1 MIMAHEPDATPYNSQ
16 PMELARTSEPVS
28 GRELRILIVEDST
41 MDYDFLA
48 ETLRRQKLAVHTHR
62 VDNAADMARALAEQ
76 PWDAVI
82 SDHHLP
88 GFSSSGALETLRE
101 SGLDLPFLIVS
112 GTIGEDIAVE
122 AMHRGADDYLVKGRL
137 ARLGAA
143 LEHAIAA
150 CEARRERTR
159 AMLDLERSERQ
170 LQSLSAHLLTNREA
184 ERAELARELHDDVG
198 GTLAAVRFDLAWI
211 ERRADAEIA
220 ERARQ
225 AMASLTEAMQAA
237 QRLMRELRPP
247 VLDAGLIAALEW
259 LVDRF
264 RSRSGL
270 QVRFATNVQSL
281 ELDELRAMVVYRSLQ
296 EALTNILKH
305 AQAQSVRVDVVVTDG
320 QLSLEVSDDGTGLT
334 EADRQKEGSFGLRGL
349 TERARRVGGWLEIT
363 GSERGCTVLLTLPIR
378 EDNA

>member
-1 MIMAHEPDATPYNSQ
+1 
-16 PMELARTSEPVS
+16 MELARTSAPV
-28 GRELRILIVEDST
+28 GDRELRILIVEDSAI
-41 MDYDFLA
+41 DYDFLA
-48 ETLRRQKLAVHTHR
+48 ETLRRQGLRVHTHR
-62 VDNAADMARALAEQ
+62 VDSAADMALALADS

-88 GFSSSGALETLRE
+88 GFSSSGALATLRA

-112 GTIGEDIAVE
+112 GTIGEDVAVE

-150 CEARRERTR
+150 CEARRERAR
-159 AMLDLERSERQ
+159 SQLELELSERR
-170 LQSLSAHLLTNREA
+170 LQSLSAHLLTHREA
-184 ERAELARELHDDVG
+184 ERAELARELHDEVG

-211 ERRADAEIA
+211 ERRADPEVA

-225 AMASLTEAMQAA
+225 AMTSLTEAMQAS

-247 VLDAGLIAALEW
+247 VLDAGLVAALEW
-259 LVDRF
+259 LVGRF

-270 QVRFATNVQSL
+270 QVRFATNVESL
-281 ELDELRAMVVYRSLQ
+281 ELDELPAMVVYRTLQ

-305 AQAQSVRVDVVVTDG
+305 AQARSVRVDLVVTDG
-320 QLSLEVSDDGTGLT
+320 QLSLEISDDGVGFT
-334 EADRQKEGSFGLRGL
+334 ETDRDKEGSFGLRGL
-349 TERARRVGGWLEIT
+349 VERARRVGGWLEVA
-363 GSERGCTVLLTLPIR
+363 GGGPGCTILLTLPLGGS
-378 EDNA
+378 EA